1 MNEENNVT
9 LIDAALKSITDMEN
23 ILDDMTEQY
32 TPENF
37 TKPPYKEEPEPK
49 SYTLELVSNPNR
61 YYNFRIVEATEHYPA
76 HAFVRLYDNGLTTGA
91 GEHYR
96 EWHEDV
102 TPANVHEHVDH
113 NDLPSHK
120 IISVEKVAFSKKSA
134 VELWKVLVDKYGFVE
149 KK

>member
-23 ILDDMTEQY
+23 ILDDMT
-32 TPENF
+32 ENF

-102 TPANVHEHVDH
+102 TPTNVHEHVDY
-113 NDLPSHK
+113 NDLPSVTA
-120 IISVEKVAFSKKSA
+120 VESVAFSKQSA

>member
-9 LIDAALKSITDMEN
+9 LIDAALNTISDMEK

-32 TPENF
+32 APENF

-102 TPANVHEHVDH
+102 TPTNVHEHIDY
-113 NDLPSHK
+113 NDLPSVTA
-120 IISVEKVAFSKKSA
+120 VESVAFSKQSA

>member
-1 MNEENNVT
+1 MNEKDTVT
-9 LIDAALKSITDMEN
+9 LIDATINSISEMEK
-23 ILDDMTEQY
+23 ILDDMT
-32 TPENF
+32 ENF

-102 TPANVHEHVDH
+102 TPANVHEHIDY
-113 NDLPSHK
+113 NDLPSVTA
-120 IISVEKVAFSKKSA
+120 VESVAFSKESA
-134 VELWKVLVDKYGFVE
+134 VQLWKVLVDKYGFVE
-149 KK
+149 RK

>member
-1 MNEENNVT
+1 MNEEDTVT
-9 LIDAALKSITDMEN
+9 LIDSAINTISDMEK

-76 HAFVRLYDNGLTTGA
+76 HAFVRLYDA
-91 GEHYR
+91 SQEYY
-96 EWHEDV
+96 EDV
-102 TPANVHEHVDH
+102 TPTNVHEHVDY
-113 NDLPSHK
+113 NDLPVVGA
-120 IISVEKVAFSKKSA
+120 VESVAFSKKSA

-149 KK
+149 RK

>member
-1 MNEENNVT
+1 MNEEDTVT
-9 LIDAALKSITDMEN
+9 LIDSAINSISKMEK

-76 HAFVRLYDNGLTTGA
+76 HAFVRLYDNGQD
-91 GEHYR
+91 H
-96 EWHEDV
+96 EWHEDLH
-102 TPANVHEHVDH
+102 PANVHDH
-113 NDLPSHK
+113 IDYNDLPSVTA
-120 IISVEKVAFSKKSA
+120 VESVAFSKESA
-134 VELWKVLVDKYGFVE
+134 VQLWKVLVDKYGFVE

>member
-9 LIDAALKSITDMEN
+9 LIDAALNTISNMEN
-23 ILDDMTEQY
+23 ILDDMT
-32 TPENF
+32 ENF

-61 YYNFRIVEATEHYPA
+61 YYNFRIVEANEHYPA

-102 TPANVHEHVDH
+102 TPTNVHEHVDY
-113 NDLPSHK
+113 NDLPSVTA
-120 IISVEKVAFSKKSA
+120 VESVAFSKQSA

>member
-1 MNEENNVT
+1 VNEENNVT
-9 LIDAALKSITDMEN
+9 LIDATLNSISEMEK
-23 ILDDMTEQY
+23 ILDDMT
-32 TPENF
+32 ENF

-102 TPANVHEHVDH
+102 TTANVYEHIDY
-113 NDLPSHK
+113 NDLPSVTA
-120 IISVEKVAFSKKSA
+120 VENLAFSKQSA

>member
-9 LIDAALKSITDMEN
+9 LLNSAINTISEMEK
-23 ILDDMTEQY
+23 ILDDMTE
-32 TPENF
+32 NF
-37 TKPPYKEEPEPK
+37 TQPPYRQIEPEPK

>member
-76 HAFVRLYDNGLTTGA
+76 HAFVRLYDASHGS
-91 GEHYR
+91 
-96 EWHEDV
+96 HEDV
-102 TPANVHEHVDH
+102 TPTNVHGHVDY
-113 NDLPSHK
+113 NDLPSVTA
-120 IISVEKVAFSKKSA
+120 VESVAFSKESA
-134 VELWKVLVDKYGFVE
+134 VQLWKVLVNQYGFVE

>member
-1 MNEENNVT
+1 MNEEDTVT
-9 LIDAALKSITDMEN
+9 LIDATINSISEMEK
-23 ILDDMTEQY
+23 ILDDMT
-32 TPENF
+32 ENF

-102 TPANVHEHVDH
+102 TPTNVHEHVVFD
-113 NDLPSHK
+113 DLPSVTA
-120 IISVEKVAFSKKSA
+120 VESVAFSKQSA
-134 VELWKVLVDKYGFVE
+134 VELWKVLVNQYGFME

>member
-9 LIDAALKSITDMEN
+9 LLNSAINTISEMEK
-23 ILDDMTEQY
+23 ILDDMTE
-32 TPENF
+32 NF
-37 TKPPYKEEPEPK
+37 TQPPYRQIEPEPK

-76 HAFVRLYDNGLTTGA
+76 HAFVRLYDKGLTTGA

-96 EWHEDV
+96 EWHDDV

-134 VELWKVLVDKYGFVE
+134 VELWKVLVNQYGFVE

>member
-9 LIDAALKSITDMEN
+9 LIDATLNSISEMEK
-23 ILDDMTEQY
+23 ILDDMT
-32 TPENF
+32 ENF

-102 TPANVHEHVDH
+102 TPTNVHEHVDY
-113 NDLPSHK
+113 NDLPVVGA
-120 IISVEKVAFSKKSA
+120 VESVAFSKKSA

>member
-9 LIDAALKSITDMEN
+9 LIDAALNTISNMEN
-23 ILDDMTEQY
+23 ILDDMTE
-32 TPENF
+32 NF
-37 TKPPYKEEPEPK
+37 TKPPYRQIEPEPK
-49 SYTLELVSNPNR
+49 SYILELVSNPDR

-102 TPANVHEHVDH
+102 TPANVHEHIDY
-113 NDLPSHK
+113 NDLPSVTA
-120 IISVEKVAFSKKSA
+120 VESVAFSKESA
-134 VELWKVLVDKYGFVE
+134 VQLWKVLVDKYGFVE

>member
-1 MNEENNVT
+1 
-9 LIDAALKSITDMEN
+9 MEK
-23 ILDDMTEQY
+23 ILDDMT
-32 TPENF
+32 ENF

-76 HAFVRLYDNGLTTGA
+76 HAFVRLYDKGLTTGA

-96 EWHEDV
+96 EWHDDV
-102 TPANVHEHVDH
+102 TPAKVHEHVDY
-113 NDLPSHK
+113 NDLPSVTA
-120 IISVEKVAFSKKSA
+120 VESVAFSKESA
-134 VELWKVLVDKYGFVE
+134 VQLWKVLVDKYGFVE

>member
-1 MNEENNVT
+1 MNEENTVT
-9 LIDAALKSITDMEN
+9 LIDSTINTISEMEK

-76 HAFVRLYDNGLTTGA
+76 HAFVRFYDRGV
-91 GEHYR
+91 GEHYP
-96 EWHEDV
+96 EWHQDV
-102 TPANVHEHVDH
+102 TPTNVHEHVVFD
-113 NDLPSHK
+113 DLPSVTA
-120 IISVEKVAFSKKSA
+120 VESVAFSKQSA